1 MKKIH
6 LLVIVTLTLF
16 VASCTNKSLNQEE
29 VKDFVNVH
37 FAERV
42 NGAEA
47 VEPFINDFND
57 SIYVMFANYPP
68 RYWDPK
74 SIDSTS
80 FVEDSAVSEVYS
92 VDIYGN
98 NASVFGK
105 ASMYL
110 DGVEI
115 DDFQFHAIISKM
127 KDKLYWKRFY
137 WVNSNSI
144 ADNYMYPSTSSGE
157 DSEGYWKM
165 RDAMLNMRINE
176 GVRLSDSL
184 VVADPNWASA
194 HLGQLH
200 AYIVNDNVDG
210 LNETLKIIEGKI
222 GGASTAEKLTI
233 SAYNPSLTPQERQN
247 ILSKALAYA
256 NDDMMLMFWYGF
268 TISDS
273 DTQIEFYK
281 KALKRYPISGPLNNI
296 IGYAY
301 MNNGNMDL
309 AGKHFAIYLAFHSDE
324 PNAYDSMGDYL
335 AKLGDKD
342 SAKNMY
348 LMAAKMDSD
357 FAKMSTAKA
366 EAL

>member
-1 MKKIH
+1 MKRIH

-16 VASCTNKSLNQEE
+16 VASCTNKSLNEKE

-127 KDKLYWKRFY
+127 KDHL
-137 WVNSNSI
+137 
-144 ADNYMYPSTSSGE
+144 
-157 DSEGYWKM
+157 
-165 RDAMLNMRINE
+165 AMIQK
-176 GVRLSDSL
+176 
-184 VVADPNWASA
+184 A
-194 HLGQLH
+194 
-200 AYIVNDNVDG
+200 
-210 LNETLKIIEGKI
+210 TGKCVM
-222 GGASTAEKLTI
+222 
-233 SAYNPSLTPQERQN
+233 QC
-247 ILSKALAYA
+247 
-256 NDDMMLMFWYGF
+256 
-268 TISDS
+268 
-273 DTQIEFYK
+273 
-281 KALKRYPISGPLNNI
+281 
-296 IGYAY
+296 
-301 MNNGNMDL
+301 
-309 AGKHFAIYLAFHSDE
+309 
-324 PNAYDSMGDYL
+324 
-335 AKLGDKD
+335 
-342 SAKNMY
+342 
-348 LMAAKMDSD
+348 
-357 FAKMSTAKA
+357 
-366 EAL
+366 